1 MWEGPSRMTGAK
13 LSRKIVA
20 RTTRCTLPE
29 PGSPRA
35 GRPVVSAM
43 VGVETI
49 GREFS
54 SRTVDVR
61 LCTCL
66 LGLVTEEEWT

>member
-1 MWEGPSRMTGAK
+1 MTGAR
-13 LSRKIVA
+13 LSNKIVA

-35 GRPVVSAM
+35 GRPVVLAI

-54 SRTVDVR
+54 SGTGDVR

-66 LGLVTEEEWT
+66 LRLVTAEKRT

>member
-1 MWEGPSRMTGAK
+1 MTGAR

-29 PGSPRA
+29 AGRPRA

-49 GREFS
+49 GRELTS
-54 SRTVDVR
+54 GTEDVR

-66 LGLVTEEEWT
+66 LGLVAAEERT